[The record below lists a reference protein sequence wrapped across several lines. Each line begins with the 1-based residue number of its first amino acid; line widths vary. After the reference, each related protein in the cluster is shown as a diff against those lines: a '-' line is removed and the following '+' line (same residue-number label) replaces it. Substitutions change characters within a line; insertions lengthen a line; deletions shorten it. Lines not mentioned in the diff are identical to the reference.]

1 MPPKIAR
8 LAALG
13 AYAACV
19 AFIALFAYVC
29 YLAAPAKTGGMLLSM
44 SIVSWISVGI
54 VLLSLLGLHVV
65 LARQLQALADGHPR
79 PV

>member
-13 AYAACV
+13 AYGACG
-19 AFIALFAYVC
+19 AFIALFAYV
-29 YLAAPAKTGGMLLSM
+29 AFISRPTPTGGIMMGLS
-44 SIVSWISVGI
+44 VVTWISLALVVAALIGVHMLVGKQ
-54 VLLSLLGLHVV
+54 LL
-65 LARQLQALADGHPR
+65 ALADGRPR

>member
-13 AYAACV
+13 AYGACAAFV
-19 AFIALFAYVC
+19 ALFAYVA
-29 YLAAPAKTGGMLLSM
+29 YLSAPSPTGGIMIGLS
-44 SIVSWISVGI
+44 VVTWISLALV
-54 VLLSLLGLHVV
+54 VLALIGAHVV
-65 LARQLQALADGHPR
+65 LAKQLQSVADGRPR